1 MLREPGDRERWMR
14 ESERVARAL
23 ERFARIFLGIVAV
36 AVFAGGVFL
45 LVVMSRTS
53 EGMGAR
59 LAIAVATVLLLGWID
74 TQFGWLAERR
84 RPFSMSGPGESAYRR
99 YLARSGVLLLLSA
112 LVLLG
117 FALLL
122 P

>member
-1 MLREPGDRERWMR
+1 MR
-14 ESERVARAL
+14 ELERVSAAL
-23 ERFARIFLGIVAV
+23 ERFARIFLGIVTV

-53 EGMGAR
+53 EGLGAR
-59 LAIAVATVLLLGWID
+59 LIVAVATVLLLGWID
-74 TQFGWLAERR
+74 TRFGWLAERR

-99 YLARSGVLLLLSA
+99 YQLRSAALLLLAA
-112 LVLLG
+112 LVLGGL
-117 FALLL
+117 ALLL